1 MSRLLKDKEDKIT
14 NQYGN
19 NHTGI
24 DIVSKNGGVTQV
36 KAHTKGIV
44 IEAVDGKNIQKGAK
58 GIESYGNYIQI
69 KHESGYYTL
78 YAHLKKGLKVKEKD
92 YVEEGQIIGVMGNSG
107 NTTGEHLHFEVRNE
121 NNIVINP
128 TKYLIEDLP
137 QEEAKKNMELYY
149 RVHLLKENKWLEWVK
164 QSSNENPKY
173 YEYAGLYGKEIDG
186 IQIKLV
192 NE

>member
-137 QEEAKKNMELYY
+137 KEEAKKNMELYY